1 MDTGGRIIGG
11 EWQNAR
17 RTAGDEAGTDVN
29 HDEGDTDSPP
39 VELDYDT
46 VVSAGSGDDDDRVIL
61 GLLDRSQD
69 EVVGSDDIVDAVF
82 VDVDEPSAGESATEP
97 HDISDLV
104 DRFDAPDTEPGPEA
118 PDDTEAAPAIV
129 LPGTPAPDA
138 DPIADDGEAALDTEP
153 EAVADSTADSSRVSP
168 SLELEMRQVAGLTAG
183 SSMALT
189 PGKTYEFSEST
200 KGVSFGIQ
208 VLEDGQVIVVP
219 GSAQAIVNE
228 IEVTEA
234 TFLGNG
240 ILQVGSA
247 CFSVRPAR
255 PPASD
260 MPRAEE
266 LHDTETTARAINVP
280 PLDRSSGP
288 PATGRVGDR
297 TTPTAAFLDTV
308 RRTRDAVA
316 ERHRLTHPDP
326 QEIKSRLI
334 RLEPG
339 LWERDTD
346 HRLFARFSVAYAT
359 IPWQPRFDT
368 PELIPEQLHRAIVD
382 MSLLPWVPVT
392 ATLQRGPLGIVGS
405 RAAVLACA
413 RHAVLSLAA
422 LSAPG
427 DIGFWVV
434 TGRRHLEDWQW
445 TTSLPISMSP
455 EGGGSFMVAV
465 VDGMSRFQKAGLDR
479 DDVDS
484 GRIGLI
490 ALATDEAELPE
501 RCGTVIRL
509 HPDGSAAV
517 TNHLGETV
525 PGTPIGVTKDF
536 ALDAATRIA
545 DVLADIETRP

>member
-1 MDTGGRIIGG
+1 
-11 EWQNAR
+11 
-17 RTAGDEAGTDVN
+17 VN
-29 HDEGDTDSPP
+29 HGEGDTDSPP
-39 VELDYDT
+39 VDLDYDT
-46 VVSAGSGDDDDRVIL
+46 VESVGSDDDDDRVIL
-61 GLLDRSQD
+61 GLLDESQED
-69 EVVGSDDIVDAVF
+69 DGREGVADSDDIVDAVF
-82 VDVDEPSAGESATEP
+82 VDVDEPSAGESGTEP
-97 HDISDLV
+97 PDGADLF
-104 DRFDAPDTEPGPEA
+104 DRFEVADTEPGSGASDTKPGSGASDGTEA
-118 PDDTEAAPAIV
+118 PAV
-129 LPGTPAPDA
+129 VVVPGTAAPDA
-138 DPIADDGEAALDTEP
+138 GPIADDGEAALDSEP
-153 EAVADSTADSSRVSP
+153 NPVAGKTADASSVLR

-183 SSMALT
+183 STIALT
-189 PGKTYEFSEST
+189 PGKAYEFSEST
-200 KGVSFGIQ
+200 KGVSFGIK
-208 VLEDGQVIVVP
+208 VLEDGQVIVLP
-219 GSAQAIVNE
+219 GSVQAIVND
-228 IEVTEA
+228 VEA
-234 TFLGNG
+234 TEPVFLGNG

-255 PPASD
+255 PPVSD
-260 MPRAEE
+260 TPRSEERHDAEAMPG
-266 LHDTETTARAINVP
+266 AIAVP

-288 PATGRVGDR
+288 PARGRVGDP
-297 TTPTAAFLDTV
+297 TTPAGAFLDTV

-326 QEIKSRLI
+326 EEIKSRLI

-368 PELIPEQLHRAIVD
+368 PELIPEQLHQAIVD

-413 RHAVLSLAA
+413 RHAVVSLAA

-455 EGGGSFMVAV
+455 EGDGSFMVAV
-465 VDGMSRFQKAGLDR
+465 VDGMNRFEKAGLGR

-509 HPDGSAAV
+509 QPDGSAAV

-545 DVLADIETRP
+545 DVLADLDTDS